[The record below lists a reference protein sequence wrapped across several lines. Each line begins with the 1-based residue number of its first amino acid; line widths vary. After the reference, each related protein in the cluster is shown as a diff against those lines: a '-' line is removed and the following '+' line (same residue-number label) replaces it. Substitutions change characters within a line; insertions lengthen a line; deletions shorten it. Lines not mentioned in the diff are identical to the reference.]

1 MEMTLANMIGLTI
14 AGLVAAFGAPVLIHW
29 LERRWLK

>member
-14 AGLVAAFGAPVLIHW
+14 AALVAAFGAPVLIHW
-29 LERRWLK
+29 LERRRLK